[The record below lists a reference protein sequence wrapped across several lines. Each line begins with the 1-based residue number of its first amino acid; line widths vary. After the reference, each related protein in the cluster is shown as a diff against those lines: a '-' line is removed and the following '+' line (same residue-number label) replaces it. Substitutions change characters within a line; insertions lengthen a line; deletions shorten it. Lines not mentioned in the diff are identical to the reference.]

1 MELQTRQGTIIHL
14 NMKRR
19 FGFLLTEDGR
29 QVFFHST
36 GVVSSNFDEL
46 RAGVPV
52 VYFEIKGKDSRPV
65 AIGVAVDGQS

>member
-1 MELQTRQGTIIHL
+1 MELQTKRGIIVHL
-14 NMKRR
+14 NVKRR
-19 FGFLLTEDGR
+19 YGFLLTKDGR
-29 QVFFHST
+29 QIFFHST

>member
-1 MELQTRQGTIIHL
+1 MNLQTKRGIISHL
-14 NMKRR
+14 NVKRR

-29 QVFFHST
+29 QVFFHCT
-36 GVVSSNFDEL
+36 GVVSPSFDEL